1 MNWGLLAQASENAD
15 DSVENSSAIPTTA
28 ELLELVQ
35 EKGLEL
41 AENLL
46 LALVIFVVGRIVAK
60 VLKRVIEGA
69 MRRANFDET
78 LLQFLGNIAMTLM
91 MMFVCLASLDMLG
104 VNTTSLAAVLA
115 AAGLAIGLALQGS
128 LSNFAAGIMLI
139 LFRPFKVGDFIEA
152 GGTAGIVDE
161 IHIFHTLM
169 KTPDNRKIVVPN
181 SQITDS
187 IITNNS
193 TNPTRRIDITVQCGY
208 DDDLSAVKEFLWELI
223 RADERILEDP
233 EPSVVVT
240 ELAASGVNILIR
252 PWTKSENYWL
262 TKCDLTEQVKLGFDE
277 RGFTIPYPTQELHI
291 HKHDSPT

>member
-28 ELLELVQ
+28 ELLELLQ

-60 VLKRVIEGA
+60 VLKHVIEGV
-69 MRRANFDET
+69 MRRARFDET